1 MKKSVLFICADQWRW
16 DCFGFMK
23 HKHAYTPNID
33 KLVLH
38 STTFRKHFTAI
49 VPCGPARTTMLTGL
63 YPFIHRSVNNGTPLD
78 KRFTNVA
85 KEARKFGY
93 DPKLYGYT
101 DTSWDPRYLNDNDEK
116 LYTYESP
123 MEGFDPVCHM
133 SESNLLPWANYLK
146 EKGFNVSSPLELYE
160 REKPIKGQGYIY
172 KAHDIPTE
180 HSDTSFLANRAI
192 EDIKKMTSPFFMH
205 ISFLRPH
212 PPLFVSEP
220 WHSLINPQN
229 IDLPNIHKTYQE
241 MAQDHPFL
249 KEIIRKYTLEKYFTE
264 IRFSDLTD
272 QDTKNIIAVYL
283 GMCAEVDF
291 NIGKIINALEESG
304 QAENTMIIFTS
315 DHGELLGEHRLWGKL
330 GWWDSAYRIP
340 LIIHVPGQSP
350 KIIEEMTES
359 VDVSPTI
366 LDWLGAEIPTNW
378 NGRSL
383 LPIIENIK
391 PNLKPRDFVVFEFDF
406 RENYFSSFVEN
417 KELAPEE
424 CSLSVIRTQEWK
436 YVHFPSLPCMLFNL
450 KNDPFEQVNL
460 ANQDQYMN
468 IQNDLLSKLFSHRMR
483 HAERQ
488 LSNIKLSSKGILT
501 ETGPVDRKIHK
512 SR

>member
-33 KLVLH
+33 KLVSH

-101 DTSWDPRYLNDNDEK
+101 DTSWDPRYLDDNDEK
-116 LYTYESP
+116 LSTYESP

-133 SESNLLPWANYLK
+133 SESNPLPWANYLK
-146 EKGFNVSSPLELYE
+146 EKGFNVSSPHDLYE

-220 WHSLINPQN
+220 WHSLINPQD

-340 LIIHVPGQSP
+340 LIIHVPEQRP

-383 LPIIENIK
+383 LPIVENIK
-391 PNLKPRDFVVFEFDF
+391 PNLEPRDFVVFEFDF
-406 RENYFSSFVEN
+406 RENHHSSFVEN
-417 KELAPEE
+417 KVLAPEE

-436 YVHFPSLPCMLFNL
+436 YVHFPSLSCMLFNL

-468 IQNDLLSKLFSHRMR
+468 IQNDLLSKLLSHRMR

-501 ETGPVDRKIHK
+501 GTGPVDRKIHK